1 MPSKPFPDPRGS
13 GRTHHKPGD
22 DAAFNHLMSNMLDGA
37 ADAVALADEAHNDH
51 DELLLSMYQRFAAAP
66 RTVFVPG
73 QIVRWKNGMKN
84 RKLPAYGEP
93 VIIMEVL
100 NPAVYPPDED
110 LAGSN
115 YFREPLTLVL
125 GVHDSDG
132 DFLAYHF
139 DGRRFE
145 LHPNQGSAS

>member
-1 MPSKPFPDPRGS
+1 MPSKPFSDPRGS

-51 DELLLSMYQRFAAAP
+51 DELLLSMYQRFTAAP
-66 RTVFVPG
+66 RNVFVPG
-73 QIVRWKNGMKN
+73 QIVRWKSGMKN

-93 VIIMEVL
+93 VIIMDVL

-115 YFREPLTLVL
+115 YFREPLTLV
-125 GVHDSDG
+125 
-132 DFLAYHF
+132 
-139 DGRRFE
+139 
-145 LHPNQGSAS
+145 

>member
-1 MPSKPFPDPRGS
+1 MESKPNPNQRS
-13 GRTHHKPGD
+13 TSRSHHKPGD
-22 DAAFNHLMSNMLDGA
+22 DAAFNHLMSNMLEGA
-37 ADAVALADEAHNDH
+37 ADAIAMGDETHNDH

-66 RTVFVPG
+66 RTVFAPG
-73 QIVRWKNGMKN
+73 QIVRWKSGMQN
-84 RKLPAYGEP
+84 RKLPAYGEAA
-93 VIIMEVL
+93 IIMEVL

-115 YFREPLTLVL
+115 LFREPLTLVL
-125 GVHDSDG
+125 GVHDRDG